1 MEPMQSP
8 SEVHSGE
15 DFVHMEDSKPTGVMS
30 LSDSIVNVEKADLLD
45 KAVEEEEGNKVSDSV
60 VSGGN
65 GADVGECSPE
75 TRRVD
80 LPEDLTKSLVILTCE
95 SIGNNGSC
103 DVYLIGTDHASK
115 ESCRQ
120 VQAII
125 SILKPEVV
133 FLELCCRRMSALQSQ
148 TVKISIKDVDVYGD
162 EFRVAYEEALKYGGK
177 VVLGDR
183 HQEIT
188 FKRTWAK
195 MPLWLKVKCIYF
207 TLFVAFFLPSAQVDG
222 KINGPWWPVPL
233 GRRDGRISRKSEVNL
248 PSPLAGIAA
257 LKKKFF
263 DKGLNTK
270 DLVVLSGA
278 HTIGI
283 SHCSVIHQGIYN
295 FTGKADS
302 DSSMNPRYVRALKRR
317 CNPADNRTIVMDP
330 RSVKKFDSHYFNMV
344 AQRKGLFKSDRTLL
358 DDPETKSYIY
368 TQVAT
373 AGSSFNK
380 DFAHSMVKLGFVEIL
395 TGNKGEIRKRC
406 AFVN

>member
-1 MEPMQSP
+1 MEPTQSP
-8 SEVHSGE
+8 SEVYSGE
-15 DFVHMEDSKPTGVMS
+15 DLDHMEDSKPTGDMS
-30 LSDSIVNVEKADLLD
+30 LNDSIVNVEKAELLD
-45 KAVEEEEGNKVSDSV
+45 KAVEEEEGNKVSDFV

-80 LPEDLTKSLVILTCE
+80 LPGDLTKSLVILTCE

-103 DVYLIGTDHASK
+103 DVYLIGTDHTSK

-195 MPLWLKVKCIYF
+195 MPLWLKVKCIFF

-222 KINGPWWPVPL
+222 KELEEMDSLDTTTQMSKDYPSVMDTFVHERDQLMMIGGGNINENFRYMSYALLSVASERSSVVAVVGSSHI
-233 GRRDGRISRKSEVNL
+233 DGIKKNWKQPIS
-248 PSPLAGIAA
+248 I
-257 LKKKFF
+257 
-263 DKGLNTK
+263 K
-270 DLVVLSGA
+270 DLMEIPESVFTVKRIVSLVA
-278 HTIGI
+278 IG
-283 SHCSVIHQGIYN
+283 
-295 FTGKADS
+295 
-302 DSSMNPRYVRALKRR
+302 
-317 CNPADNRTIVMDP
+317 
-330 RSVKKFDSHYFNMV
+330 
-344 AQRKGLFKSDRTLL
+344 
-358 DDPETKSYIY
+358 
-368 TQVAT
+368 
-373 AGSSFNK
+373 
-380 DFAHSMVKLGFVEIL
+380 FAHLQG
-395 TGNKGEIRKRC
+395 
-406 AFVN
+406 

>member
-1 MEPMQSP
+1 MAI
-8 SEVHSGE
+8 
-15 DFVHMEDSKPTGVMS
+15 K
-30 LSDSIVNVEKADLLD
+30 NLL
-45 KAVEEEEGNKVSDSV
+45 V
-60 VSGGN
+60 
-65 GADVGECSPE
+65 
-75 TRRVD
+75 
-80 LPEDLTKSLVILTCE
+80 LVILLGVLGVSVAHPKGLYLNYYKHRCPDAE
-95 SIGNNGSC
+95 SIVRRVTVQYVSHEPSLAAALLRMHFHDCFVRGC
-103 DVYLIGTDHASK
+103 DG
-115 ESCRQ
+115 
-120 VQAII
+120 
-125 SILKPEVV
+125 SILLKYPYNETERYAAPNLSVRGYEVV
-133 FLELCCRRMSALQSQ
+133 DAVKSALERKCPGVVSCA
-148 TVKISIKDVDVYGD
+148 DVLSL
-162 EFRVAYEEALKYGGK
+162 VARDA
-177 VVLGDR
+177 VIV
-183 HQEIT
+183 
-188 FKRTWAK
+188 
-195 MPLWLKVKCIYF
+195 
-207 TLFVAFFLPSAQVDG
+207 
-222 KINGPWWPVPL
+222 INGPWWPVPL
-233 GRRDGRISRKSEVNL
+233 GRRDGRVSRKSEVNL
-248 PSPLAGIAA
+248 PSPLSGIAA

-263 DKGLNTK
+263 DKGLNTR

-283 SHCSVIHQGIYN
+283 SHCSVIHHGIYN
-295 FTGKADS
+295 FTGKSDS

>member
-1 MEPMQSP
+1 MAI
-8 SEVHSGE
+8 
-15 DFVHMEDSKPTGVMS
+15 K
-30 LSDSIVNVEKADLLD
+30 NLL
-45 KAVEEEEGNKVSDSV
+45 V
-60 VSGGN
+60 
-65 GADVGECSPE
+65 
-75 TRRVD
+75 
-80 LPEDLTKSLVILTCE
+80 LVILLGVLGVSVAHPKGLYLNYYKYRCPDAEAIVRRVTVQYVSHEPSLAAALLRMHFHDCFVR
-95 SIGNNGSC
+95 GC
-103 DVYLIGTDHASK
+103 DG
-115 ESCRQ
+115 
-120 VQAII
+120 
-125 SILKPEVV
+125 SIL
-133 FLELCCRRMSALQSQ
+133 
-148 TVKISIKDVDVYGD
+148 
-162 EFRVAYEEALKYGGK
+162 LKYPYNETERYAAPN
-177 VVLGDR
+177 L
-183 HQEIT
+183 
-188 FKRTWAK
+188 
-195 MPLWLKVKCIYF
+195 
-207 TLFVAFFLPSAQVDG
+207 S
-222 KINGPWWPVPL
+222 INGPWWPVPL

-263 DKGLNTK
+263 DK
-270 DLVVLSGA
+270 GA